1 MHDQTR
7 RVTPGSQASRR
18 RASVRGRG
26 ALTVRPFRSWSSFS
40 CENRASWNDGDGWV
54 ETCAS
59 ALTMEL
65 LLRILCAGQTKSIK
79 ESWSFTP
86 ARWNRVIG
94 RSDHRAI
101 GQKRRLLL
109 SKSSTLLQ
117 CALHSS
123 ALDSAELLLI
133 QVNWMIRLSDR
144 PISRFGK
151 VCAPKSRQKKKSC
164 HTFPQG
170 ERCASMPT
178 SH

>member
-1 MHDQTR
+1 MNSSGTFLTMASECCSQPGAPHARWMERT
-7 RVTPGSQASRR
+7 TPGSRASRK

-26 ALTVRPFRSWSSFS
+26 AVTVRLFRSWSSFS

-79 ESWSFTP
+79 ESWPFTP
-86 ARWNRVIG
+86 ARRNRVIG

-109 SKSSTLLQ
+109 CRHRLCSKATSTVPYLE
-117 CALHSS
+117 A
-123 ALDSAELLLI
+123 
-133 QVNWMIRLSDR
+133 RLCCEQ
-144 PISRFGK
+144 I
-151 VCAPKSRQKKKSC
+151 
-164 HTFPQG
+164 
-170 ERCASMPT
+170 
-178 SH
+178 